1 MSKIWET
8 ERQADTINVL
18 RNERTKMKSELE
30 ESRGKINSQADLIR
44 KLKRDLTI
52 SKEKRRKSKEN
63 RPIEICENIPQ
74 VAPERKLPEKKPPQH
89 SELELMLMKIQT
101 EFMTSGCDQARID
114 DWIIQLSRKL

>member
-30 ESRGKINSQADLIR
+30 EARGKINSQADLIR

-52 SKEKRRKSKEN
+52 SKEKRRRSKEN
-63 RPIEICENIPQ
+63 RPVEIPVVQKQPQ
-74 VAPERKLPEKKPPQH
+74 AAPEKRTKPAQH
-89 SELELMLMKIQT
+89 SELEVMLMKIQT
-101 EFMTSGCDQARID
+101 EIMSSPPDACN
-114 DWIIQLSRKL
+114 